1 MSQSVRSADRTTHIK
16 IVAVSLMAA
25 ILVVAV
31 GINARNF
38 SINEDSPTVTKAG
51 RSVHFSIKDNPTV
64 R

>member
-1 MSQSVRSADRTTHIK
+1 MSQSTRSADRNTHIK

-25 ILVVAV
+25 ILVVAI
-31 GINARNF
+31 GISARNF
-38 SINEDSPTVTKAG
+38 SIDEDTSVVTKVG